1 MPLHWFIDSRAQL
14 VTIVAEG
21 PIVAADVH
29 AYIDAVV
36 GAGALAYAKLYD
48 GLGGAFA
55 VQPEELLELGVRFRS
70 YHSQRMGPVALVLPE
85 DQREALSRLLGVLAS
100 ADRPLRL
107 FKTKGQARRWL
118 DSLKP
123 GTGTGSGTG

>member
-1 MPLHWFIDSRAQL
+1 MPLHWLIDSRAEL

-21 PIVAADVH
+21 PVVAADAD

-36 GAGALAYAKLYD
+36 GAGALAYRKLFD
-48 GLGGAFA
+48 GLDGTLAM
-55 VQPEELLELGVRFRS
+55 QPEELLALGVRFRS
-70 YHSQRMGPVALVLPE
+70 YHGQRVGPVALVLPE

-107 FKTKGQARRWL
+107 FKTRGAARRWL
-118 DSLKP
+118 EGLA
-123 GTGTGSGTG
+123 SGTT